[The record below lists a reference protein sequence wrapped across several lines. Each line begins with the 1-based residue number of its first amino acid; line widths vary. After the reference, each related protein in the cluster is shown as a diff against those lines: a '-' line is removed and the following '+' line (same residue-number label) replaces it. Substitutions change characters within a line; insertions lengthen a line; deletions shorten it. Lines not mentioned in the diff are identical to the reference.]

1 MLFMTSDVL
10 KATRGKLLRGRE
22 DLHFSGIS
30 IDSRKIRKGEF
41 FVAIRGDRFDGHD
54 FCEEVLQK
62 GAMGVMVQEGWEPS
76 RESRFK
82 EPRAEQNLISVPDT
96 IRALQDL
103 AHAHRMRY
111 KIPVVAV
118 TGTNGKTSTKE
129 MIYSILS
136 LGHQVFR
143 SPGNLNN
150 HIGVPLSLFGIGGEA
165 EAAVLEFGMSGPGE
179 IRRLREIARPGVV
192 VITNVSAA
200 HLMTLRTVE
209 DVAMAKGEILEEM
222 AEDGWAVLN
231 RDDPRVYAMRDRVR
245 GRVMTFGLAKGAD
258 VTAKE
263 IHTGEDGTRFRLKHG
278 GEEAEARLNIPG
290 LHQVSNA
297 LAAAA
302 AALVLGRPLSV
313 IANGLS
319 SYKSLA
325 QRWETFSLSNGAVVI
340 NDAYNA
346 NPESMKAAIRTV
358 EGLGHGRR
366 NIAVLGDMLELG
378 GFSEEAHRA
387 MGRLVAESSF
397 DILIT
402 VGEHA
407 AWISEEAENKG
418 MKPKGIFRYRS
429 WGDAV
434 LKLREILD
442 GNDRILLKASRRMEL
457 ERIAEELKKAGVI
470 SQKEMRSKKES
481 KMKDQKAK

>member
-1 MLFMTSDVL
+1 MTSDVL
-10 KATRGKLLRGRE
+10 QATGGKLMRGRGN
-22 DLHFSGIS
+22 LRFSGVS
-30 IDSRKIRKGEF
+30 IDSRKIRKGEL
-41 FVAIRGDRFDGHD
+41 FVAISGERFDGHD
-54 FCEEVLQK
+54 FCEEVLGK
-62 GAMGVMVQEGWEPS
+62 GALGVMVQEGWEPS
-76 RESRFK
+76 REGFFK
-82 EPRAEQNLISVPDT
+82 EPAADQNLISVPDT

-103 AHAHRMRY
+103 AHAHRMRHR
-111 KIPVVAV
+111 IPVVAV

-136 LGHQVFR
+136 IGHHVFR

-150 HIGVPLSLFGIGGEA
+150 HIGVPLSLFGVERET

-200 HLMTLRTVE
+200 HLMTLRTLDE
-209 DVAMAKGEILEEM
+209 VAMAKGEILEEM
-222 AEDGWAVLN
+222 AGDGWAVLN

-245 GRVMTFGLAKGAD
+245 GQIITFGLEKGAD
-258 VTAKE
+258 VTAEE
-263 IHTGEDGTRFRLKHG
+263 IRTEERGVRFRLRHG
-278 GEEAEARLNIPG
+278 VDAAEVKLNIPG

-302 AALVLGRPLSV
+302 AALVLGKPLSV
-313 IANGLS
+313 IAHGLS
-319 SYKSLA
+319 SYQPLS
-325 QRWETFSLSNGAVVI
+325 QRWETFTLSNGAAVI

-358 EGLGHGRR
+358 DGLGAGRR

-378 GFSEEAHRA
+378 AFSEEAHRA

-397 DILIT
+397 EVLIT

-407 AWISEEAENKG
+407 VRIAEEAESRG
-418 MKPKGIFRYRS
+418 MDPKGIIRCRS
-429 WGDAV
+429 WDAAA
-434 LKLREILD
+434 LRLREILK
-442 GNDRILLKASRRMEL
+442 GNDRILLKGSRRMGL
-457 ERIAEELKKAGVI
+457 ERIAEELKKDGAI
-470 SQKEMRSKKES
+470 SRRDAE
-481 KMKDQKAK
+481 